1 MHGVFKHLDDEPDE
15 PAEPREFFDQARM
28 RELRERQINAVG
40 YLDGV
45 FARLFDRLPSNTWV
59 IVTSDH
65 GELFGEDRYFGHG
78 PVDAREGAR
87 GPVRRGPRPLSA
99 SGG

>member
-1 MHGVFKHLDDEPDE
+1 
-15 PAEPREFFDQARM
+15 M
-28 RELRERQINAVG
+28 R

-45 FARLFDRLPSNTWV
+45 FAGCSTCCPTDTWV

-78 PVDAREGAR
+78 PVMHEKVLEVPFVGLV
-87 GPVRRGPRPLSA
+87 P
-99 SGG
+99 

>member
-1 MHGVFKHLDDEPDE
+1 MPR
-15 PAEPREFFDQARM
+15 PADQQALA
-28 RELRERQINAVG
+28 ELRDRQIKAVE

-45 FARLFDRLPSNTWV
+45 FARLFDLLPANTWV

-78 PVDAREGAR
+78 PIAHDKVFEVPFVE
-87 GPVRRGPRPLSA
+87 GPVP
-99 SGG
+99 